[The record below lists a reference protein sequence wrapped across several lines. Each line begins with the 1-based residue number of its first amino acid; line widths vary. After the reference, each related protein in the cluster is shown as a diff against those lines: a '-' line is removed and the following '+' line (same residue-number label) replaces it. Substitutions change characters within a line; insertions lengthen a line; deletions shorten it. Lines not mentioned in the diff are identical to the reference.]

1 MPRVALSPRRL
12 PALLA
17 LGAIVAAPLLATS
30 AGAAEPAA
38 KARGRY
44 LVEALGCADC
54 HAPLKMGPN
63 GPERDMS
70 RGLSG
75 HPEAMRL
82 PPAPPA
88 QGPWIMGAAATNT
101 AFYGPWGIS
110 YAVNL
115 TPDRETGLG
124 NWKVEEFVKAI
135 KTGKHA
141 GAGRPIMPPMPIE
154 AYRNLS
160 EADLRRV
167 FDYLMAQPAVKNR
180 VPDYQPPVAQSASR

>member
-1 MPRVALSPRRL
+1 MPHLSISTRRL

-17 LGAIVAAPLLATS
+17 LGAIVAAPLVAATE
-30 AGAAEPAA
+30 AAAAPGAD
-38 KARGRY
+38 ARGRY
-44 LVEALGCADC
+44 LVETLGCADC
-54 HAPLKMGPN
+54 HAPLKMGPK

-75 HPEAMRL
+75 HPETMRL
-82 PPAPPA
+82 PPPPAA
-88 QGPWIMGAAATNT
+88 QGPWIMGASATNT

-115 TPDRETGLG
+115 TPDRATGLG
-124 NWKVEEFVKAI
+124 SWKGEDFVKAI

-141 GAGRPIMPPMPIE
+141 GVGRPIMPPMPIE

-160 EADLRRV
+160 DADLRRV

-180 VPDYQPPVAQSASR
+180 VPGYQPPVAQSASR